1 MGRLRAVCRT
11 IPTRTARRIGLGALV
26 LGLAGCSIPLPQP
39 DRPGDRPIDLPEPLP
54 TPQPVLRDL
63 PAQPERATPPAPPAP
78 RAGRPRRAMAARPID
93 LTMRCAA
100 RDERRHTVQADVDVR
115 AGQVRY
121 LRARVAQPR
130 GACEFAL
137 PDFEQTRVLP
147 SIELLARDGSGCRL
161 LMWEQGPQVVL
172 GYDNCAAY
180 CAPQTVF
187 SDALPILFDL
197 RVGRCD

>member
-1 MGRLRAVCRT
+1 MRIARARSRHR
-11 IPTRTARRIGLGALV
+11 PGLARGAWLALGAAALV
-26 LGLAGCSIPLPQP
+26 AGCSVPLPRP
-39 DRPGDRPIDLPEPLP
+39 DTTPDVPITTP
-54 TPQPVLRDL
+54 TPQPELREL
-63 PAQPERATPPAPPAP
+63 PPEPLAATPPAPPAP
-78 RAGRPRRAMAARPID
+78 RSGRPRRAMSAEPIE
-93 LTMRCAA
+93 LAMRCAA
-100 RDERRHTVQADVDVR
+100 RDERRHTVQADVEVR
-115 AGQVRY
+115 DGRVRY

-161 LMWEQGPQVVL
+161 LLWEQGPQVVL
-172 GYDNCAAY
+172 GYDNCAQY
-180 CAPQTVF
+180 CQPQTVF